1 LTPASGL
8 RTQTNEKTQHMKHF
22 DIYGMKAADE
32 TLSFTEMS
40 GRYSIQAEGLKRT
53 VADIFMK
60 LDIQPSDRLLDI
72 GCGVGDLTIPLSMT
86 VAETT
91 CVDHPAI
98 LERLKQR
105 VPKEP
110 ICYLPGDFTQLKI
123 DKAFD
128 KIMAYGVVICLASKD
143 EVVSFIDKASGLL
156 APGGRMLLGD
166 FVNLNKK
173 QRFLS
178 SKTGDE
184 FSKQWE
190 KLMAAGAREA
200 GGQATFQQP
209 TESVFQ
215 QIDDAFIC
223 ELLLRYRQRGFDV
236 YLLPQPCNLP
246 FGYTREDILFVR
258 PL

>member
-1 LTPASGL
+1 
-8 RTQTNEKTQHMKHF
+8 MKHF
-22 DIYGMKAADE
+22 DIYGMKAADDAL
-32 TLSFTEMS
+32 TLTEMS
-40 GRYSIQAEGLKRT
+40 GRYTVQAEGLKRT
-53 VADIFMK
+53 VADIFAK
-60 LDIQPSDRLLDI
+60 LDLQPSDTLLDI

-110 ICYLPGDFTQLKI
+110 INFVPGDFTKLEIGKT
-123 DKAFD
+123 FD

-143 EVVSFIDKASGLL
+143 EVLTFIDKASELL

-173 QRFLS
+173 QRFLG
-178 SKTGDE
+178 SKTGAE

-190 KLMAAGAREA
+190 QLMASGAPHHEKNEA
-200 GGQATFQQP
+200 GSLRETK
-209 TESVFQ
+209 SVFQ
-215 QIDDAFIC
+215 QIDDEFIC
-223 ELLLRYRQRGFDV
+223 QLLLRYRQKGFDV

>member
-1 LTPASGL
+1 
-8 RTQTNEKTQHMKHF
+8 MKHF
-22 DIYGMKAADE
+22 DIYGIKAGDE

-53 VADIFMK
+53 VADVFTK

-72 GCGVGDLTIPLSMT
+72 GCGVGDLTIPLSMI
-86 VAETT
+86 ASETT

-110 ICYLPGDFTQLKI
+110 LCYLPGDFTKLDIGKT
-123 DKAFD
+123 FD
-128 KIMAYGVVICLASKD
+128 KIMAYGVVICLASKE
-143 EVVSFIDKASGLL
+143 EVVSFVDKASSLL

-166 FVNLNKK
+166 FVNRNKK

-178 SKTGDE
+178 SKTGAE

-190 KLMAAGAREA
+190 KLMASGEREA
-200 GGQATFQQP
+200 GGHTAFQQP
-209 TESVFQ
+209 SESVFE
-215 QIDDAFIC
+215 QIDDEFIC
-223 ELLLRYRQRGFDV
+223 ELLLRYRQQGFDV